1 MKRTD
6 TPVNPVQARTDARE
20 RRRRRRGRSGLAG
33 FIGKYFLLFSALMVV
48 MVVVDFVLYV
58 AISLYAMQGGA
69 DDVTG
74 PTQLSTRIC
83 SALEPQED
91 GSFDLAPE
99 MEQRLDR
106 EGVWG
111 FLMAADGSVVW
122 TSKGTPTDAVL
133 PDSAQDIALV
143 AHYGT
148 LGANPAFVYTPA
160 NNDLISSSG
169 AESLPSDDSLVGVE
183 NVGTDTLLVLVY
195 PQGSRVIF
203 PTTSFSSSSFGAIG
217 LCIAVILL
225 VDLAI
230 LFIAY
235 VVSRRS
241 VFRGIRPVSEG
252 IGKLAQGE
260 PVRLDAHG
268 DLADI
273 ADDVNAASDIIRAKD
288 AARVNWISGVSHD
301 IRTPLSMV
309 MGYADRIAENPAV
322 PERSRT
328 EASII
333 RAQSMKMRDL
343 VEDLNLASKLE
354 YDLQPVGSD
363 PLSPAAL
370 VRATAAEFMD
380 ATDPALYSLD
390 VDVDPRAQHV
400 VFEADR
406 RLLGRAVRNLLQN
419 AVSHNPQGCSIVV
432 SLGIADAS
440 GIDFPASPRN
450 ASQPNCAGRK
460 AWQHGCSSGYGSAST
475 AWYVRV
481 SDDGVGVDA
490 AELVVLQNGPASL
503 GDAAQQRGDGFAS
516 HGLGLLLVRGI
527 ARVHGGTVLFASE
540 GKGRGFSA
548 TLAFPLDA
556 TSQHRP

>member
-1 MKRTD
+1 M
-6 TPVNPVQARTDARE
+6 
-20 RRRRRRGRSGLAG
+20 
-33 FIGKYFLLFSALMVV
+33 
-48 MVVVDFVLYV
+48 
-58 AISLYAMQGGA
+58 
-69 DDVTG
+69 
-74 PTQLSTRIC
+74 
-83 SALEPQED
+83 
-91 GSFDLAPE
+91 
-99 MEQRLDR
+99 
-106 EGVWG
+106 
-111 FLMAADGSVVW
+111 
-122 TSKGTPTDAVL
+122 
-133 PDSAQDIALV
+133 
-143 AHYGT
+143 
-148 LGANPAFVYTPA
+148 
-160 NNDLISSSG
+160 
-169 AESLPSDDSLVGVE
+169 
-183 NVGTDTLLVLVY
+183 
-195 PQGSRVIF
+195 
-203 PTTSFSSSSFGAIG
+203 
-217 LCIAVILL
+217 
-225 VDLAI
+225 
-230 LFIAY
+230 
-235 VVSRRS
+235 
-241 VFRGIRPVSEG
+241 
-252 IGKLAQGE
+252 
-260 PVRLDAHG
+260 RLDAHG

-288 AARVNWISGVSHD
+288 AARANWISGVSHD

-400 VFEADR
+400 IFEADR

-460 AWQHGCSSGYGSAST
+460 AWQHRCLSGHDSVST

-481 SDDGVGVDA
+481 SDDGVGMDA

-556 TSQHRP
+556 TSQRRL